1 MSPVLLGKLPL
12 PLHFVGETSGYKDF
26 FHNNSAINCN
36 RVSNNV
42 NESGE
47 DENTSR
53 MKSVIPMR

>member
-1 MSPVLLGKLPL
+1 MHL
-12 PLHFVGETSGYKDF
+12 VGEASGYKDF
-26 FHNNSAINCN
+26 FHNNNSVINCN